1 MKTPLLFG
9 GLLLASTAFAQ
20 LYSEGFEGY
29 AAGDYVCVDNPVW
42 VPWSGDNAAGTDEDG
57 LITSA
62 EAHTGSNSLNIIGQ
76 TGPMDVVMVTGLSSG
91 SYECSWFMKIP
102 ANYAGYYN
110 VQENTVP
117 GVGWAYEA
125 YFAEDGT
132 FEYIMDDA
140 QVSTGTYP
148 VDEWFELT
156 HEIDLDNDFIQV
168 YINDVWVGAWTFDSD
183 FGGVNFFGTGTA
195 SAVGN
200 WFIDDIVIDAATFTL
215 GVAEAA
221 PELEL
226 SFGPNPATNS
236 ILLTGNVDQA
246 WVRIL
251 GLNGRLVHEELVSGL
266 NRGAQL
272 DLNLV
277 DGIYFIELTEG
288 ARRTMQRLVINH

>member
-1 MKTPLLFG
+1 M
-9 GLLLASTAFAQ
+9 ASTAFSQ

-29 AAGDYVCVDNPVW
+29 AAGDYVTVDNPVW
-42 VPWSGDNAAGTDEDG
+42 VTWSGEATSGTDEDG

-76 TGPMDVVMVTGLSSG
+76 TGPMDVVMVAGLASG

-117 GVGWAYEA
+117 GVGWAFEA
-125 YFAEDGT
+125 FFAEDGT
-132 FEYIMDDA
+132 FEYIMDENTIT
-140 QVSTGTYP
+140 SGTYP

-156 HEIDLDNDFIQV
+156 HEVDLDNDFIQI
-168 YINDVWVGAWTFDSD
+168 YINDAWAGAWTFDSD

-195 SAVGN
+195 TAVGN
-200 WFIDDIVIDAATFTL
+200 WFLDDIAIDAATFTL
-215 GVAEAA
+215 GTADVT

-226 SFGPNPATNS
+226 AFGPNPATNS
-236 ILLTGNVDQA
+236 IMLMGNVEQA

-251 GLNGRLVHEELVSGL
+251 GLNGRLVHEELISGL
-266 NRGAQL
+266 NRGAQI

-288 ARRTMQRLVINH
+288 ERRTMQRLVISH

>member
-1 MKTPLLFG
+1 M
-9 GLLLASTAFAQ
+9 ASTAFSQ

-29 AAGDYVCVDNPVW
+29 AAGDYVTVDNPVW
-42 VPWSGDNAAGTDEDG
+42 VTWSGEATSGTDEDG

-76 TGPMDVVMVTGLSSG
+76 TGPMDVVMVAGLASG

-117 GVGWAYEA
+117 GVGWAFEA
-125 YFAEDGT
+125 FFAEDGT
-132 FEYIMDDA
+132 FEYIMDENTIT
-140 QVSTGTYP
+140 SGTYP

-156 HEIDLDNDFIQV
+156 HEVDLDNDFIQI
-168 YINDVWVGAWTFDSD
+168 YINDVWAGAWTFDSD

-195 SAVGN
+195 TAVGN
-200 WFIDDIVIDAATFTL
+200 WFLDDIAIDAATFTL
-215 GVAEAA
+215 GTADVT

-226 SFGPNPATNS
+226 AFGPNPATNS
-236 ILLTGNVDQA
+236 IMLMGNVEQA

-251 GLNGRLVHEELVSGL
+251 GLNGRLVHEELISGL
-266 NRGAQL
+266 NRGAQI

-288 ARRTMQRLVINH
+288 ERRTMQRLVISH

>member
-9 GLLLASTAFAQ
+9 GLLLASTAFSQ

-29 AAGDYVCVDNPVW
+29 AAGDYVTVDNPVW
-42 VPWSGDNAAGTDEDG
+42 VTWSGEATSGTDEDG

-76 TGPMDVVMVTGLSSG
+76 TGPMDVVMVAGLASG

-117 GVGWAYEA
+117 GVGWAFEA
-125 YFAEDGT
+125 FFAEDGT
-132 FEYIMDDA
+132 FEYIMDENTIT
-140 QVSTGTYP
+140 SGTYP

-156 HEIDLDNDFIQV
+156 HEVDLDNDFIQI
-168 YINDVWVGAWTFDSD
+168 YINDVWAGAWTFDSD

-195 SAVGN
+195 TAVGN
-200 WFIDDIVIDAATFTL
+200 WFLDDIAIDAATFTL
-215 GVAEAA
+215 GTADVT

-226 SFGPNPATNS
+226 AFGPNPATNS
-236 ILLTGNVDQA
+236 IMLMGNVEQA

-251 GLNGRLVHEELVSGL
+251 GLNGRLVHEELISGL
-266 NRGAQL
+266 NRGAQI

-288 ARRTMQRLVINH
+288 ERRTMQRLVISH